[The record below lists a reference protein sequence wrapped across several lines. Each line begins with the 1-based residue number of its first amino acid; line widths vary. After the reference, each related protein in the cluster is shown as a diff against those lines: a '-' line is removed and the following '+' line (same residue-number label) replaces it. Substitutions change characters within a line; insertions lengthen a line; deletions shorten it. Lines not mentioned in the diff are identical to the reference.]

1 MATTPPPRSRRVHT
15 PPAPGGDDEWTP
27 FTPRRSNRVAAQR
40 TRFVQ
45 TPQSGRLAPPPSN
58 IFQVSPPASPLSPSH
73 PTPRHSIKSSYRKQQ
88 KPRPQLAQSGSETE
102 IEESRMPTS
111 AVLPTPLKTP
121 RKKALSKEALNST
134 SRVLFHP
141 RLANI
146 EDAMP
151 TPKKTRR
158 PRAYS
163 LDPHADAA
171 AGLDSIEVYEDS
183 KERVPAADYDQ
194 DNPFLVAPGTSR
206 RRSSRPR
213 AKSARERDAEA
224 MVNNEEGVVYV
235 L

>member
-1 MATTPPPRSRRVHT
+1 M
-15 PPAPGGDDEWTP
+15 
-27 FTPRRSNRVAAQR
+27 
-40 TRFVQ
+40 
-45 TPQSGRLAPPPSN
+45 
-58 IFQVSPPASPLSPSH
+58 PAS
-73 PTPRHSIKSSYRKQQ
+73 T
-88 KPRPQLAQSGSETE
+88 
-102 IEESRMPTS
+102 
-111 AVLPTPLKTP
+111 VLPTPLKTP
-121 RKKALSKEALNST
+121 RKKELSKEALSST

-158 PRAYS
+158 HRAYS
-163 LDPHADAA
+163 LDPL
-171 AGLDSIEVYEDS
+171 AGSSPQLDNIEVYEDS

-194 DNPFLVAPGTSR
+194 ENPFLVPPGASR

-224 MVNNEEGVVYV
+224 MVNNDEGVVYV